1 MDVHDLGEGEPEVAV
16 VGAIHG
22 DEPCGARAVRRLLDA
37 DLDLER
43 PVRLIVANEAALDA
57 GVRYLDA
64 DLNRSF
70 PGDPD
75 AESHEA
81 RLDDELLD
89 ALDGCSTL
97 AIHSTQSYAEPF
109 AVVDSMDEVARA
121 VAPHLP
127 VDVVIQTDAFTGGDS
142 SNTRTPS
149 KWRPVCRAPTAPPT
163 TPTGS
168 RGRSW
173 LRLASFRRPAPRT

>member
-1 MDVHDLGEGEPEVAV
+1 
-16 VGAIHG
+16 
-22 DEPCGARAVRRLLDA
+22 
-37 DLDLER
+37 
-43 PVRLIVANEAALDA
+43 VRLIVANEAALDA

-81 RLDDELLD
+81 RLADELLD

-121 VAPHLP
+121 VAP
-127 VDVVIQTDAFTGGDS
+127 
-142 SNTRTPS
+142 RT
-149 KWRPVCRAPTAPPT
+149 
-163 TPTGS
+163 S
-168 RGRSW
+168 RSTW
-173 LRLASFRRPAPRT
+173 

>member
-1 MDVHDLGEGEPEVAV
+1 MDVYELGDGPPEVAI

-22 DEPCGARAVRRLLDA
+22 DEPCGARAVERLVDENPA
-37 DLDLER
+37 VER
-43 PVRLIVANEAALDA
+43 PIKLILANEAALEA

-75 AESHEA
+75 AESHEG
-81 RLDDELLD
+81 RLANRLQSELV
-89 ALDGCSTL
+89 GCSTL

-109 AVVDSMDEVARA
+109 VVVDSMDEVARA

-127 VDVVIQTDAFTGGDS
+127 VDAVIQTDAFTEGD
-142 SNTRTPS
+142 
-149 KWRPVCRAPTAPPT
+149 
-163 TPTGS
+163 
-168 RGRSW
+168 
-173 LRLASFRRPAPRT
+173 